1 MNAKLVDQIMA
12 NLVLQRLEVQKV
24 EHDADRIRDSI
35 NCYCGALMLAQVL
48 AHEDI
53 ADQLADTI
61 RCLKDSGMGSLRDVA
76 DEVQVDAV
84 GPANCVRP

>member
-12 NLVLQRLEVQKV
+12 NLVLQRLQAQKA
-24 EHDADRIRDSI
+24 EGDADRIRDSI

-53 ADQLADTI
+53 ADQLAATI
-61 RCLKDSGMGSLRDVA
+61 RLMQDYGMGSLRDVA

-84 GPANCVRP
+84 GPVNSVRP